1 MLSSLRAKCWYK
13 IQTLP
18 TTTTKKSL
26 IKQLGYDTL
35 WSQQH
40 GTEVRKG
47 TVKFKK
53 MPASTCEQKV
63 IKNLHMIEK
72 TEVNSKHHVD
82 DTKDDGQ
89 SHLERVEEVQLVL
102 GELPHL

>member
-1 MLSSLRAKCWYK
+1 
-13 IQTLP
+13 
-18 TTTTKKSL
+18 
-26 IKQLGYDTL
+26 
-35 WSQQH
+35 
-40 GTEVRKG
+40 
-47 TVKFKK
+47 